1 MFLWILCCQGLFILI
16 QESFGQKV
24 VDSIQGQLR
33 QELAVSNFN
42 FLARSITDFTVSGAI
57 ECGVL
62 DKKTPYE
69 MKIIDLRYMAKG
81 CSINRWSLNGLKL
94 EVLLKSLNGDE
105 YKFSFISKN
114 TELFY
119 IALWGFRLLGLV
131 AILGIA
137 LAIKTITNSEM
148 EIARRMKNLALE
160 VSHDIRSPLSSLTM
174 MLKEYNFNNP
184 DERKVVLASLERIN
198 DIANNLLSLNK
209 SEIVDNSYESRL
221 LIPLISS
228 VISEKRIQFSE
239 IKNLKIITSFNC
251 SPFTS
256 VFLDESL
263 FQRAIS
269 NLLNNSIEAIV
280 DHSEIHVTLN
290 EELNVMQLVI
300 EDFGCGMPP
309 EVLQKIGERGFTTKD
324 KFLNAGHGIGF
335 SSSIETIRKF
345 GGKINVIS
353 TQGKGTKI
361 VIQLPKSPNPI
372 WLVKGINLNLYEEVW
387 ILDDDPSIHYQ
398 WSKRIGGVVR
408 NFYSIEDF
416 RTQLEKSTSKKRL
429 FLVDYELN
437 AIKNGLDTMME
448 LNIDQSSILVTSIFD
463 TKEILKKVTAHGI
476 RMIPKYLIEHI
487 EVSGYSA
494 EAYEYVYIDDDAILR
509 MGWEMNA
516 KKNNV
521 NLLTLSHTDEFFKN
535 DSKINKDLT
544 KIFIDSNLG
553 SNSVR
558 GEEFASDLYQRGY
571 KNLFLATG
579 YPKEEFS
586 QYPWLSII
594 GKSCP
599 F

>member
-24 VDSIQGQLR
+24 IDSIQGQLR

-114 TELFY
+114 PELFY
-119 IALWGFRLLGLV
+119 LALWGFRLLGLV

-209 SEIVDNSYESRL
+209 SEVVDNTYESRL

-228 VISEKRIQFSE
+228 VVSEKRIQFSE
-239 IKNLKIITSFNC
+239 IKNLKIITSFNS

-280 DHSEIHVTLN
+280 DHFDIHITLN
-290 EELNVMQLVI
+290 EELNEIQLVI

-309 EVLQKIGERGFTTKD
+309 EVLQKIGQRGFTTKD

-345 GGKINVIS
+345 GGKINVTS
-353 TQGKGTKI
+353 TQGRGTKI
-361 VIQLPKSPNPI
+361 EIQLPKSPNPT
-372 WLVKGINLNLYEEVW
+372 WLVKGINLNPYEEVW

-398 WSKRIGGVVR
+398 WGKKIGGAVR

-416 RTQLEKSTSKKRL
+416 RTQLEKSVPKNRL

-437 AIKNGLDTMME
+437 AIKNGFDTIME

-487 EVSGYSA
+487 EVSDYSA

-516 KKNNV
+516 KKSNV
-521 NLLTLSHTDEFFKN
+521 NLLTLSHADEFFKN

-553 SNSVR
+553 PNSVR